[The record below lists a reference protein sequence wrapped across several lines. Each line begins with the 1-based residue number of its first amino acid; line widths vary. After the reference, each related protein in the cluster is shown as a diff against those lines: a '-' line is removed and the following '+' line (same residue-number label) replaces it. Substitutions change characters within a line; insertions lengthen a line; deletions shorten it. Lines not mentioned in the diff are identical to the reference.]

1 MAQINVQLTAN
12 QKRALEQA
20 ENMAIKPNGEK
31 VSKQVVYREALRRY
45 CISLGIHFPD
55 DMPQHGGNRY

>member
-12 QKRALEQA
+12 QRHALEQA
-20 ENMAIKPNGEK
+20 ENMAGEK
-31 VSKQVVYREALRRY
+31 VSKQVIYREALRRY

-55 DMPQHGGNRY
+55 DMPQHGGNRINKG

>member
-1 MAQINVQLTAN
+1 MAQINVQLTSN
-12 QKRALEQA
+12 QALAIEQA
-20 ENMAIKPNGEK
+20 VNMAVKPNGK
-31 VSKQVVYREALRRY
+31 PIAKQVIYREALRRY